1 MSGNHEKEKPAGAP
15 AWMATFA
22 DLATLLM
29 SFFVLLLSFSEMD
42 LLKYKQVA
50 GSMKDAFGIQ
60 REFKVRESPKGTSLI
75 MQQYKPGTARP
86 TPLAR
91 LQQHTEQDKAKHMTV
106 GHSIRKVK
114 GQQSEK
120 VVEEF
125 RRRLVDA
132 VQGQKDGG
140 RGGIKSG
147 LNATAAHKDDST
159 YEGSPK
165 SAEQQ
170 QLDKALNE
178 AMQMVSS
185 NLETENSEIADRKM
199 NEIIDELKEEIA
211 AGVVSYEVFDEK
223 LILRF
228 EERVSFPSA
237 ESALRVEFLP
247 VLEKISGALAETQG
261 KIVVAGHADNIPI
274 NTARYR
280 SNWDLSAARAASVV
294 HHLIQSGAVPPQR
307 LIAEGH
313 GDAHPLFPNTTAENR
328 AKNRRVEIVLVQD
341 ENFTW

>member
-1 MSGNHEKEKPAGAP
+1 MSGNSQQKKPAGAP

-75 MQQYKPGTARP
+75 MQQYTPGTARP

-106 GHSIRKVK
+106 GHSVRKLK
-114 GQQSEK
+114 NRESEK

-125 RRRLVDA
+125 RRRLVDS
-132 VQGQKDGG
+132 VQGQKEGG

-147 LNATAAHKDDST
+147 LNATASYQYDGKH
-159 YEGSPK
+159 EGAPK
-165 SAEQQ
+165 SSEQQ
-170 QLDKALNE
+170 ELDKALVE
-178 AMQMVSS
+178 AMQMVSN
-185 NLETENSEIADRKM
+185 NLDTENSEIADGKV
-199 NEIIDELKEEIA
+199 NEIIEELKEEIA
-211 AGVVSYEVFDEK
+211 AGVVSYEIFDEK
-223 LILRF
+223 LVLRF

-237 ESALRVEFLP
+237 QAALRQEFLP
-247 VLEKISGALAETQG
+247 VLEKISAALAETQG

-274 NTARYR
+274 NTSLYR

-313 GDAHPLFPNTTAENR
+313 GDAHPLFPNTTSENR
-328 AKNRRVEIVLVQD
+328 AKNRRVEIVLIQD